1 MLLLA
6 VWFRAANRI
15 FLFYCIYLGIFFFAA
30 LDVHCGS
37 RASLI
42 IYWSRSTFF
51 EGLGIIID
59 KIASGVKEAAY
70 QNKYLKLQKLFPF
83 DFIDRR
89 LSELLEAAHV
99 RVAIVSAH
107 FST

>member
-1 MLLLA
+1 M
-6 VWFRAANRI
+6 
-15 FLFYCIYLGIFFFAA
+15 
-30 LDVHCGS
+30 
-37 RASLI
+37 I